1 MSEFMNKQGT
11 GDLGVLGGYGRCSS
25 QCAASSLEIPLT
37 PTQYFS
43 LLCDSSVIQIMC
55 CETIAVTVVVFTLLS
70 VLLESW
76 CKGN

>member
-43 LLCDSSVIQIMC
+43 LLCDSSGSGSC
-55 CETIAVTVVVFTLLS
+55 AVKLLQ
-70 VLLESW
+70 LQ
-76 CKGN
+76 